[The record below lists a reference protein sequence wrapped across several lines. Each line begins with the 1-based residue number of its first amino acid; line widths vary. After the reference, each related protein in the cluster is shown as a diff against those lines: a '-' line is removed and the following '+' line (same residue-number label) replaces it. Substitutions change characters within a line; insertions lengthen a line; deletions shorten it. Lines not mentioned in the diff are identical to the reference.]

1 MYSEQL
7 LQPTQEGTLHSTIL
21 EINGISLT
29 ISKSIENLLNLTQL
43 TKFNYQLWKIV
54 FFIW

>member
-7 LQPTQEGTLHSTIL
+7 LQPTQEGTLHIITS
-21 EINGISLT
+21 EINGILLT
-29 ISKSIENLLNLTQL
+29 ISKPIENLLNLTQL

-54 FFIW
+54 LFIW